1 MGRRRKSQAPAETP
15 QITAFREAEKRYR
28 PRTRTPTDYS
38 DVLDLRDGAAAGVA
52 AGAVRRAGPGAY
64 ELTDRPG
71 LFVLP
76 GVVAPDAQRRLAFCC
91 YGAYHR
97 PPAETNLTWLARR
110 DGAEPPPRTAAPPA
124 NLRWATLGRH
134 YNWTERTYACDHA
147 EPMPRHVAELCDD
160 LCAAIGSSMNA
171 EAAIVNYY
179 RPGDTMGGHVDDAE
193 TDRSLPLVSV
203 SLGCSAVFLVG
214 GATRDVAPTAVW
226 LRSGLCGKQPVSS
239 IKYADWADVASDGVG
254 RPKFD
259 FHTGS
264 GDACVFVGEAARS
277 YYHGVPRILPDTC
290 PPHLRE
296 ATAWPDAPGPG
307 DGDSSDAAYA
317 AGRPTDDEALRGL
330 CEFLR
335 GSRLNLNVRE
345 VGD

>member
-1 MGRRRKSQAPAETP
+1 MGRRRKSQAPAAEAP

-38 DVLDLRDGAAAGVA
+38 AVLDLRAGAAAAVA
-52 AGAVRRAGPGAY
+52 AGAVRRAGPEAY

-71 LFVLP
+71 LFMLP
-76 GVVAPDAQRRLAFCC
+76 DVVAPDAQRRLAFCC

-134 YNWTERTYACDHA
+134 YDWTERTYACDHA

-160 LCAAIGSSMNA
+160 LCAVIGSSMNA

-226 LRSGLCGKQPVSS
+226 LRSG
-239 IKYADWADVASDGVG
+239 
-254 RPKFD
+254 
-259 FHTGS
+259 
-264 GDACVFVGEAARS
+264 DACIFVGEAARS

-290 PPHLRE
+290 PSHLQE
-296 ATAWPDAPGPG
+296 ATAWPHAPGPG

-317 AGRPTDDEALRGL
+317 AGRPMSYSASDMLSLFMLIPGMVGQAVASRKCDGHVSGKMRGTPW
-330 CEFLR
+330 
-335 GSRLNLNVRE
+335 
-345 VGD
+345 

>member
-1 MGRRRKSQAPAETP
+1 MGRRRKSQAPAAETP

-38 DVLDLRDGAAAGVA
+38 DVLDLRENAAAAVD
-52 AGAVRRAGPGAY
+52 AGTVRRAGPAAY

-76 GVVAPDAQRRLAFCC
+76 DVVAPDAQRRLAFCC

-110 DGAEPPPRTAAPPA
+110 DGAAPPPRTAAPPA

-147 EPMPRHVAELCDD
+147 EPMPRHIGDLCDD

-214 GATRDVAPTAVW
+214 GATR
-226 LRSGLCGKQPVSS
+226 G
-239 IKYADWADVASDGVG
+239 DGVG
-254 RPKFD
+254 WARCTGPMARRGPCRHAYD
-259 FHTGS
+259 VVRQDCRGGGSAGHLAARVTGS
-264 GDACVFVGEAARS
+264 LDGSQR
-277 YYHGVPRILPDTC
+277 
-290 PPHLRE
+290 
-296 ATAWPDAPGPG
+296 AT
-307 DGDSSDAAYA
+307 
-317 AGRPTDDEALRGL
+317 
-330 CEFLR
+330 
-335 GSRLNLNVRE
+335 
-345 VGD
+345 

>member
-1 MGRRRKSQAPAETP
+1 MGRRKSQAPAAETP
-15 QITAFREAEKRYR
+15 QTSITAFREAEKRYR

-38 DVLDLRDGAAAGVA
+38 DVLDLRNAAAAVA
-52 AGAVRRAGPGAY
+52 AGIVRRAGPGAY

-76 GVVAPDAQRRLAFCC
+76 DVVAPDAQRRLAFCC

-110 DGAEPPPRTAAPPA
+110 DGTAPPPRTAAPPA

-134 YNWTERTYACDHA
+134 YNWTDRTYACDHA

-160 LCAAIGSSMNA
+160 LCGLIGVTMNA

-226 LRSGLCGKQPVSS
+226 LRSG
-239 IKYADWADVASDGVG
+239 
-254 RPKFD
+254 
-259 FHTGS
+259 
-264 GDACVFVGEAARS
+264 DACVFVGEAARS

-307 DGDSSDAAYA
+307 DGDGSDAAYA
-317 AGRPTDDEALRGL
+317 AGRPAGDEALGGL

>member
-38 DVLDLRDGAAAGVA
+38 DVLDLRDGAAAGGA

-110 DGAEPPPRTAAPPA
+110 DGTAPPPRTAAPPA

-239 IKYADWADVASDGVG
+239 IKYVASMAWDVRNLISTQARATRAYSSAKRRG
-254 RPKFD
+254 RTTTASPASYRTRAR
-259 FHTGS
+259 HTYEKRRPGPTRLAPAMVIIPMRRTLRAGPPTTRRSAASASSSAGRGS
-264 GDACVFVGEAARS
+264 TSTSARS
-277 YYHGVPRILPDTC
+277 
-290 PPHLRE
+290 
-296 ATAWPDAPGPG
+296 ATK
-307 DGDSSDAAYA
+307 
-317 AGRPTDDEALRGL
+317 
-330 CEFLR
+330 
-335 GSRLNLNVRE
+335 
-345 VGD
+345 

>member
-1 MGRRRKSQAPAETP
+1 
-15 QITAFREAEKRYR
+15 
-28 PRTRTPTDYS
+28 
-38 DVLDLRDGAAAGVA
+38 
-52 AGAVRRAGPGAY
+52 
-64 ELTDRPG
+64 
-71 LFVLP
+71 
-76 GVVAPDAQRRLAFCC
+76 
-91 YGAYHR
+91 
-97 PPAETNLTWLARR
+97 
-110 DGAEPPPRTAAPPA
+110 
-124 NLRWATLGRH
+124 
-134 YNWTERTYACDHA
+134 
-147 EPMPRHVAELCDD
+147 MPRHIGELCDD
-160 LCAAIGSSMNA
+160 LCGLIGVTMNA

-226 LRSGLCGKQPVSS
+226 LRSG
-239 IKYADWADVASDGVG
+239 
-254 RPKFD
+254 
-259 FHTGS
+259 
-264 GDACVFVGEAARS
+264 DACIFTGEARS

-290 PPHLRE
+290 PSHLRE

-317 AGRPTDDEALRGL
+317 AGRPADDEALRGL

>member
-1 MGRRRKSQAPAETP
+1 MGRRRKSQAPAAETP

-38 DVLDLRDGAAAGVA
+38 DVLDLRDCAAAAVD
-52 AGAVRRAGPGAY
+52 AGAVRRAGTEAY

-76 GVVAPDAQRRLAFCC
+76 DVVAPDAQRRLAFCC

-134 YNWTERTYACDHA
+134 YDWTERTYACDHA
-147 EPMPRHVAELCDD
+147 EPMPRHIGDLCDD
-160 LCAAIGSSMNA
+160 LCGLIGVTMNA

-193 TDRSLPLVSV
+193 EDLARPLVSLSV
-203 SLGCSAVFLVG
+203 GCAAVLLVG
-214 GATRDVAPTAVW
+214 GETRDAPPTALW
-226 LRSGLCGKQPVSS
+226 LRSG
-239 IKYADWADVASDGVG
+239 
-254 RPKFD
+254 
-259 FHTGS
+259 
-264 GDACVFVGEAARS
+264 DAVVFAGPARRA
-277 YYHGVPRILPDTC
+277 YHGVPRVLEGTC
-290 PPHLRE
+290 PPDLADAGRWG
-296 ATAWPDAPGPG
+296 AGAGGDVAALCAFAAAARVNVNVRQVDAPPPG
-307 DGDSSDAAYA
+307 
-317 AGRPTDDEALRGL
+317 AGT
-330 CEFLR
+330 
-335 GSRLNLNVRE
+335 
-345 VGD
+345 

>member
-1 MGRRRKSQAPAETP
+1 MGRRKKQAPAAETP
-15 QITAFREAEKRYR
+15 QASITAFREAEKRYR

-38 DVLDLRDGAAAGVA
+38 DVLDLREGAAAAVD
-52 AGAVRRAGPGAY
+52 AGIVSRAGPAAY

-76 GVVAPDAQRRLAFCC
+76 DVVAPDAQRRLAFCC

-110 DGAEPPPRTAAPPA
+110 DGAPPPPRTAAPPA
-124 NLRWATLGRH
+124 SLRWATLGRH
-134 YNWTERTYACDHA
+134 YNWTDRTYACDHA
-147 EPMPRHVAELCDD
+147 EQMPRHVAELCDD
-160 LCAAIGSSMNA
+160 LCGLIGSSMNA

-226 LRSGLCGKQPVSS
+226 LRSG
-239 IKYADWADVASDGVG
+239 
-254 RPKFD
+254 
-259 FHTGS
+259 
-264 GDACVFVGEAARS
+264 DACIFVGEAARS

-290 PPHLRE
+290 PSHLRE
-296 ATAWPDAPGPG
+296 ATAWPDAPGPANG
-307 DGDSSDAAYA
+307 DGSDEAYA
-317 AGRPTDDEALRGL
+317 AGRPSGDEALRGL

>member
-1 MGRRRKSQAPAETP
+1 MGRRRRSHAPAETP

-38 DVLDLRDGAAAGVA
+38 DVLDLRDGAAAAVD
-52 AGAVRRAGPGAY
+52 AGIVSRAGPGAY

-76 GVVAPDAQRRLAFCC
+76 DVVAPDAQRRLAFCC

-110 DGAEPPPRTAAPPA
+110 DGAAPPPRTAAPPA
-124 NLRWATLGRH
+124 SLRWATLGRH

-147 EPMPRHVAELCDD
+147 EPMPRHIGDLCDD
-160 LCAAIGSSMNA
+160 LCGLIGSSMNA

-239 IKYADWADVASDGVG
+239 IKYADWDDVASM
-254 RPKFD
+254 
-259 FHTGS
+259 
-264 GDACVFVGEAARS
+264 
-277 YYHGVPRILPDTC
+277 
-290 PPHLRE
+290 
-296 ATAWPDAPGPG
+296 AWA
-307 DGDSSDAAYA
+307 S
-317 AGRPTDDEALRGL
+317 EI
-330 CEFLR
+330 
-335 GSRLNLNVRE
+335 
-345 VGD
+345 

>member
-38 DVLDLRDGAAAGVA
+38 DVLDLRDCAAAGVA
-52 AGAVRRAGPGAY
+52 AGAVRRAGPEAY

-71 LFVLP
+71 MFVLP
-76 GVVAPDAQRRLAFCC
+76 GVVAPAAQRRLAFCC

-110 DGAEPPPRTAAPPA
+110 DGTAPPPRTAAPPA

-226 LRSGLCGKQPVSS
+226 LRSG
-239 IKYADWADVASDGVG
+239 
-254 RPKFD
+254 
-259 FHTGS
+259 
-264 GDACVFVGEAARS
+264 DACIFTGERAF
-277 YYHGVPRILPDTC
+277 ILPRR
-290 PPHLRE
+290 PPHLTGHVP
-296 ATAWPDAPGPG
+296 ATPTRSDGLARRAWPQQW
-307 DGDSSDAAYA
+307 
-317 AGRPTDDEALRGL
+317 
-330 CEFLR
+330 
-335 GSRLNLNVRE
+335 
-345 VGD
+345 

>member
-1 MGRRRKSQAPAETP
+1 MGRRKSQAAAAEAP

-28 PRTRTPTDYS
+28 PRTRMPTDYS
-38 DVLDLRDGAAAGVA
+38 DVLDLRNAAAAVA
-52 AGAVRRAGPGAY
+52 AGAVRRAGPEAY

-76 GVVAPDAQRRLAFCC
+76 DVVAPDAQRRLAFCC

-110 DGAEPPPRTAAPPA
+110 DGAAAPPRTAAPPA

-147 EPMPRHVAELCDD
+147 EPMPRHVTDLCDD

-203 SLGCSAVFLVG
+203 SLGCSAARCGNQVVARSRHWFISMQARCSSSAARRATWRRRPCG
-214 GATRDVAPTAVW
+214 CARATR
-226 LRSGLCGKQPVSS
+226 VSS
-239 IKYADWADVASDGVG
+239 RARRVHTTTASPASY
-254 RPKFD
+254 RTRAR
-259 FHTGS
+259 HTY
-264 GDACVFVGEAARS
+264 EK
-277 YYHGVPRILPDTC
+277 PR
-290 PPHLRE
+290 
-296 ATAWPDAPGPG
+296 PGPTRP
-307 DGDSSDAAYA
+307 APATVTVA
-317 AGRPTDDEALRGL
+317 MRRTLRAGRPTTRRSAASASSSAG
-330 CEFLR
+330 R
-335 GSRLNLNVRE
+335 GSTSTSARSATK
-345 VGD
+345 

>member
-1 MGRRRKSQAPAETP
+1 MTTDMGRRKSQVPAAETP
-15 QITAFREAEKRYR
+15 QTSITAFREAEKRYR

-38 DVLDLRDGAAAGVA
+38 DVLDLRNAAAAVD

-110 DGAEPPPRTAAPPA
+110 DGAPPPPRTAAPPA

-134 YNWTERTYACDHA
+134 YNWTDRTYACDHA
-147 EPMPRHVAELCDD
+147 EQMPRHVAELCDD
-160 LCAAIGSSMNA
+160 LCGLIGSSMNA

-203 SLGCSAVFLVG
+203 SLGCSA
-214 GATRDVAPTAVW
+214 AR
-226 LRSGLCGKQPVSS
+226 CE
-239 IKYADWADVASDGVG
+239 IKWSCDRG
-254 RPKFD
+254 
-259 FHTGS
+259 TGS
-264 GDACVFVGEAARS
+264 FPCRR
-277 YYHGVPRILPDTC
+277 GVPRRRRDARRGADGRVAALGRRVYLHGRGAFILPRR
-290 PPHLRE
+290 PPHLTGHVSITPTRSHGL
-296 ATAWPDAPGPG
+296 ARRA
-307 DGDSSDAAYA
+307 
-317 AGRPTDDEALRGL
+317 RPR
-330 CEFLR
+330 R
-335 GSRLNLNVRE
+335 R
-345 VGD
+345 

>member
-110 DGAEPPPRTAAPPA
+110 DGADPPPRTAAPPA

-203 SLGCSAVFLVG
+203 SLGCSAARCEIVVG
-214 GATRDVAPTAVW
+214 DRGWFISCSRCSSSAARRATWRRRPCGCARATR
-226 LRSGLCGKQPVSS
+226 VSS
-239 IKYADWADVASDGVG
+239 RARRVHTTTASPASYRTRARHTYEKRRPGPTRLAPAMVIIPMRRTLRAGPPTTRRSAASASSSAG
-254 RPKFD
+254 R
-259 FHTGS
+259 GS
-264 GDACVFVGEAARS
+264 TSTSARS
-277 YYHGVPRILPDTC
+277 
-290 PPHLRE
+290 
-296 ATAWPDAPGPG
+296 ATK
-307 DGDSSDAAYA
+307 
-317 AGRPTDDEALRGL
+317 
-330 CEFLR
+330 
-335 GSRLNLNVRE
+335 
-345 VGD
+345 